1 MSSFRDNPFH
11 LGASIYLV
19 KMPPKKA
26 KPHGS
31 MAKVIFLDVDGVL
44 NTNSDA
50 GTGRSDVL
58 RPLLLQR
65 LGAIVHATSSKI
77 VLSSSWRF
85 HPQLCTILTSALVQV
100 SKIPSDAVIG
110 MTGEARSGTVARAE
124 EIGEWLDTTMRQGRT
139 PIASWVVI
147 DDLPL
152 GGVPY
157 LAGHFV
163 RVDPRT
169 GLTAKNVKSA
179 IHILNGRSSNNSS
192 TASTMGADSRTGKH
206 SKDSVQQDV
215 ARLMQQYQEH
225 RLQVATEQIY
235 LQIQELETKKETLL
249 KQVQVQDGSNN
260 GKLYYKTGHGG
271 AMLCLPPAQQVAIMD
286 KGIRSLRRKLQ

>member
-1 MSSFRDNPFH
+1 
-11 LGASIYLV
+11 
-19 KMPPKKA
+19 
-26 KPHGS
+26 

-58 RPLLLQR
+58 RPILLQR
-65 LGAIVHATSSKI
+65 LGSIVSATSCKI

-85 HPQLCTILTSALVQV
+85 HPELCTILTSALVQV

-124 EIGEWLDTTMRQGRT
+124 EIGEWLDRTMRQGRT

-163 RVDPRT
+163 RVDPRV

-179 IHILNGRSSNNSS
+179 INILNGRSS
-192 TASTMGADSRTGKH
+192 TASTMGADSHTG
-206 SKDSVQQDV
+206 KDSVQQDV

-225 RLQVATEQIY
+225 RVQVATEQIY
-235 LQIQELETKKETLL
+235 LQIQELETKKKTLL
-249 KQVQVQDGSNN
+249 KQVQDGSN